1 MTVISAY
8 KRLTGVAIVSV
19 MIGGLAC
26 VQTYNVEQV
35 SGAWECTTAW
45 DWEKEGAEPVP
56 CRYESKAS
64 CIDNKLSMSAVLS
77 IGDAQWDETIEG
89 TCRLVGDELHST
101 KNAAQIAP
109 KNDATR
115 QFQQDELKGQPLG
128 LGNADPNQIHRARI
142 TSVTETQLVVVN
154 DEGRVTTCRRP

>member
-26 VQTYNVEQV
+26 AQTYSVEQV
-35 SGAWECTTAW
+35 SGAWECTSVW

-89 TCRLVGDELHST
+89 TCRLAGDELHST

-109 KNDATR
+109 KNDAAR
-115 QFQQDELKGQPLG
+115 NFEQEVREGRPLG
-128 LGNADPNQIHRARI
+128 LDNVDPNEIYRARI
-142 TSVTETQLVVVN
+142 TSVTETELVVVN
-154 DEGRVTTCRRP
+154 HEGRVTTCRRP